1 MTLESSD
8 FMRVP
13 LPAAR
18 MIALRIFFHL
28 CSFSNFS
35 VSILTKSTSFEK
47 SEGLAFLF
55 WPKKAKN

>member
-1 MTLESSD
+1 
-8 FMRVP
+8 MRVP